1 MLTFKRLHSFSFT
14 LFTVKITQMIN
25 AIKIA
30 WKRNYFPV
38 ASPLV
43 YLTYKKKP
51 NDKINL
57 FFFWF
62 VFFLN
67 SFQTSESDSEPIVSN
82 ARVTLNWYGQGPGG
96 CSGCLSEFL
105 WTHFSRQLFEEFVF
119 CSEMSSSSSH
129 FTQCH
134 VSAEE
139 KRLMCNKP
147 KQVLLSWTSLIAD

>member
-96 CSGCLSEFL
+96 WGVFWMLVWIPVDSFFSSALRGICVLFWDELQQQPFYSMSCLCRGE
-105 WTHFSRQLFEEFVF
+105 TVN
-119 CSEMSSSSSH
+119 
-129 FTQCH
+129 
-134 VSAEE
+134 V
-139 KRLMCNKP
+139 
-147 KQVLLSWTSLIAD
+147 